1 MPAKSFKPLWRR
13 GISLWK
19 EHHELLHEDE
29 AMEASRLLKAISDPT
44 RIRILHLLSQEE
56 CPVGHIAEVLGM
68 SQSAV
73 SHQLGYLRSLRLV
86 KYRRKEIHIFIRMKM
101 SMSSGSY
108 GRCWTISLIRIAYPF
123 MLDILTVRL

>member
-1 MPAKSFKPLWRR
+1 ME
-13 GISLWK
+13 K
-19 EHHELLHEDE
+19 EHHELLHEDQ

-86 KYRRKEIHIFIRMKM
+86 KYRRDGNTYYYTYEDEHVIGILQQVLDHI
-101 SMSSGSY
+101 
-108 GRCWTISLIRIAYPF
+108 AH
-123 MLDILTVRL
+123 